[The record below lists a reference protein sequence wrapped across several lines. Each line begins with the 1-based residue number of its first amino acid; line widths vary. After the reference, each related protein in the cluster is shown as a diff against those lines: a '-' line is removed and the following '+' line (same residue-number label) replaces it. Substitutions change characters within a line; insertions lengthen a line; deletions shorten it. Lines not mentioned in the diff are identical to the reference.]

1 MANEGTPSWL
11 ISREL
16 EQALASA
23 IGRHEVGMVTR
34 WVALVESVDAEGIR
48 GVWPLTADGMTSWDT
63 LGLLSW
69 GLELEKAAVHR
80 THPEAD
86 S

>member
-1 MANEGTPSWL
+1 MAREDTPNWL

-16 EQALASA
+16 EKALASA

-34 WVALVESVDAEGIR
+34 WVALVESVDADGVR
-48 GVWPLTADGMTSWDT
+48 GVWPLTAEGMSAWDT

-69 GLELEKAAVHR
+69 GLEIERASIHR
-80 THPEAD
+80 NYPGTD
-86 S
+86 